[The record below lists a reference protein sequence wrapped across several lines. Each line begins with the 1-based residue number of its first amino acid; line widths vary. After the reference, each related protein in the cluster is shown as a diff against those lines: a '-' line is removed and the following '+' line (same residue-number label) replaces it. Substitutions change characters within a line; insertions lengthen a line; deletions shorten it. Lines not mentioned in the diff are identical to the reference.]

1 MLYVVKSSDGQYLG
15 SGESGI
21 SATGKLRGNPVW
33 RSWSGS
39 AFGCSDIGFVLDVVR
54 HLREDFG
61 IESTVEEYK

>member
-1 MLYVVKSSDGQYLG
+1 MLYVVKSSDGRYLG

-33 RSWSGS
+33 HAWSGS
-39 AFGCSDIGFVLDVVR
+39 AFGCSDIGFVLDVVKY
-54 HLREDFG
+54 LREDFG